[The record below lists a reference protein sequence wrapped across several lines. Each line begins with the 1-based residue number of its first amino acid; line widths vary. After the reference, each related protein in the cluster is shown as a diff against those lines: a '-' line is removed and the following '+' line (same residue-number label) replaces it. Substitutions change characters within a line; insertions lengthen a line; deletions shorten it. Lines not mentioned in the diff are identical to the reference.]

1 MRRRRN
7 GGRPR
12 AGIREAGSGTIRV
25 RKAHST
31 QYITLTQQIAEL
43 LSTFARQ
50 PEYEDFTRIKAT
62 LQSLNEV
69 VSKMGFTARERRAFR
84 QTVQQVATIPNTNNL
99 PHIWSRIDA
108 ALGLIRSYGERIGVE
123 ETIVQVIT
131 GLQEEV
137 PGTERTGADSEDPVN
152 LINPSLLDRTGA
164 DKDPGQG
171 TRVHL
176 SAFVQEVNEQPSRFD
191 DTSRQRAQPRESAG
205 EMLTLLP
212 SSGTE
217 ALPEPFDQQLKSGA
231 HAHLVEVAEQEMPA
245 LEPETA
251 SHALPPAARTSSE
264 VAREDT
270 VQQHPEGLQRRSQHE
285 PGAADGQ
292 GRTDAIGMS
301 GPAVPEG
308 RTLPIAPTEPEEGSG
323 EETAGTTETVAPAPQ
338 ELARASGEAVGRP
351 TGTTGQAG
359 LHKPSGASE
368 AMEAAETAGA
378 ISPRVPHGPENERDQ
393 ADAARIQATGPPGP
407 GLSEP
412 VIGGTLLYTG
422 ESGTQLVKPQSPV
435 IFTASSVQGVSFNG
449 TDALTITSAGF
460 YYLEW
465 RISLPSGQSVP
476 SAFGI
481 VQDGNTSGTAG
492 LHTSQGKAL
501 VSGSAVLNCSVGNTL
516 ALYNHSQ
523 ASVSIKASQLSISK
537 IRN

>member
-1 MRRRRN
+1 MRGRRN

-99 PHIWSRIDA
+99 PQIWTRINA

-123 ETIVQVIT
+123 EAIVLVIT
-131 GLQEEV
+131 EV
-137 PGTERTGADSEDPVN
+137 SGTERPGADSEDPVN
-152 LINPSLLDRTGA
+152 RTNPSLLDRTGA

-176 SAFVQEVNEQPSRFD
+176 SAFVQEVNVQPSRFE
-191 DTSRQRAQPRESAG
+191 DTSRQRAQPRESTG

-217 ALPEPFDQQLKSGA
+217 ALSEPFDQQLKSGA
-231 HAHLVEVAEQEMPA
+231 HTHLVEVAEQEMPA

-270 VQQHPEGLQRRSQHE
+270 VQQYPEGLQRRSQHE

-308 RTLPIAPTEPEEGSG
+308 RTLPIAPTESEEGSG
-323 EETAGTTETVAPAPQ
+323 EETAGTTETVSLAPQ
-338 ELARASGEAVGRP
+338 ELARASGEDVGRP
-351 TGTTGQAG
+351 TGSIGPAG

-378 ISPRVPHGPENERDQ
+378 ISSRVPHGPENERDQ

-435 IFTASSVQGVSFNG
+435 VFTASTVQGVSFNG

-465 RISLPSGQSVP
+465 RISLPSVQSVP